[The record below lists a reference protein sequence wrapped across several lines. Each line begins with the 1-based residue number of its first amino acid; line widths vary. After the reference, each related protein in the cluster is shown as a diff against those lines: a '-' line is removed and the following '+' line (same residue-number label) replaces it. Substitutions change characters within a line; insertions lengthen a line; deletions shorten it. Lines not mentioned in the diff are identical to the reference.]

1 VNWRR
6 GARALHSPAMF
17 DNEFAEAFRRVQ
29 ARYTAEEFGN
39 KRIDELIAEVW
50 AEIDRLRA
58 EQNNPGF
65 S

>member
-1 VNWRR
+1 
-6 GARALHSPAMF
+6 MF